1 MGIQFLAQGN
11 NADGILT
18 HACQYYTDFALG
30 ARTTSPRYKNSLT
43 SRWIMYMSTSMITI
57 YKTTTFICEKT

>member
-30 ARTTSPRYKNSLT
+30 ARTTSPRYKNSLVDNV
-43 SRWIMYMSTSMITI
+43 YV
-57 YKTTTFICEKT
+57 YKHDSNI